1 MVAEAVVEFTIL
13 MEHHEMVEL
22 VEAETVL
29 LQALVKH
36 QTVLTVLAAAV
47 AVTDVTVASAPKV
60 EMAVVELLLLGTG
73 TRSYHGN

>member
-1 MVAEAVVEFTIL
+1 VAVAEVEFTIL
-13 MEHHEMVEL
+13 MEHLQTVEL

-36 QTVLTVLAAAV
+36 QTVLMVLALAV
-47 AVTDVTVASAPKV
+47 AVTDVMVANALKV
-60 EMAVVELLLLGTG
+60 EMVVVELLLLGTG